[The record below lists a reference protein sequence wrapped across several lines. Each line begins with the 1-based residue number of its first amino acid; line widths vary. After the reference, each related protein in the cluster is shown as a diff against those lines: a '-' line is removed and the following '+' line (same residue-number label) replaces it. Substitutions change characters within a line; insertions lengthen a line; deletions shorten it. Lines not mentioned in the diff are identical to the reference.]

1 MKPAK
6 LSLTA
11 RIARPSNYRLAARL
25 CRRAVGPSDYVLS
38 ILKAAIDNHGLFL
51 AWNEGQVVG
60 MTNFEKCVDGSGW
73 LSMARTDPDWRRSGV
88 ALFLQRQIAAHAKR
102 RGIRTLRL
110 WILSKNKPSI
120 RACIKGGFKPV
131 CEAAHI
137 SCSIRRKPSKTRIP
151 PVNARLDASSRSIL
165 RSTYLSKM
173 NGYITYKRNFLKA
186 SNGLLK
192 QLLQREGLYTVGTSE
207 FILTKPE
214 RRFHT
219 LTSSLTVL
227 NGPLGPSLR
236 AAREVAGGLGARRLG
251 AYVPYDSY
259 MLRTARELGFK
270 RDDWGKHCVVFEK
283 SLRNTTRDPP
293 LSDR

>member
-6 LSLTA
+6 LCLTA
-11 RIARPSNYRLAARL
+11 RIAQPSDYRLAARL

-60 MTNFEKCVDGSGW
+60 MTNFERCIDGSGW
-73 LSMARTDPDWRRSGV
+73 MSMARTDPDWRRSGV
-88 ALFLQRQIAAHAKR
+88 ALFLQRQIAVHAKR

-120 RACIKGGFKPV
+120 RACVKGGFKPV

-137 SCSIRRKPSKTRIP
+137 SCSIRRKPSKTRIL
-151 PVNARLDASSRSIL
+151 PVNARLDAFPRSIL
-165 RSTYLSKM
+165 RSTYLFKM
-173 NGYITYKRNFLKA
+173 NGYITYKRHFLKA

-192 QLLQREGLYTVGTSE
+192 QLLQREGLYTVGTSA

-236 AAREVAGGLGARRLG
+236 AAREVARGLGARRLG

-259 MLRTARELGFK
+259 MLGTARELGFR

-283 SLRNTTRDPP
+283 SLRNTTRNPP

>member
-11 RIARPSNYRLAARL
+11 RIARPSDYRLAARL

-38 ILKAAIDNHGLFL
+38 ILKAAISNHGLFL

-60 MTNFEKCVDGSGW
+60 MTNFEKCIDGNGW
-73 LSMARTDPDWRRSGV
+73 MSMARTDPEWRRSGV
-88 ALFLQRQIAAHAKR
+88 ALFLQRQIAAHAKQ

-120 RACIKGGFKPV
+120 RACVKGGFKPV

-137 SCSIRRKPSKTRIP
+137 SCSIRKPSKTRIR

-173 NGYITYKRNFLKA
+173 NGYIAYKRHFLKA

-192 QLLQREGLYTVGTSE
+192 QLLQREGLYTVDTSE

-236 AAREVAGGLGARRLG
+236 AAREVARGLGARRLG

-259 MLRTARELGFK
+259 MLGTARKLGFR

-283 SLRNTTRDPP
+283 SFRNAARDPP

>member
-11 RIARPSNYRLAARL
+11 RLARPSDYRLAARL
-25 CRRAVGPSDYVLS
+25 CRRATGPSDYVLS
-38 ILKAAIDNHGLFL
+38 ILKAAISNRGLLL
-51 AWNEGQVVG
+51 AWNEGQLVG
-60 MTNFEKCVDGSGW
+60 MTNFEECVDGSAW

-88 ALFLQRQIAAHAKR
+88 ALFLQMQIAAHAKQ

-110 WILSKNKPSI
+110 WVLSQNRASI
-120 RACIKGGFKPV
+120 GACLKGGFKPV
-131 CEAAHI
+131 CETAHI
-137 SCSIRRKPSKTRIP
+137 SCSIRRKPSKVRMRP
-151 PVNARLDASSRSIL
+151 FKPKLDASPRSIL
-165 RSTYLSKM
+165 KSLYLSKM
-173 NGYITYKRNFLKA
+173 NGYITYKRHFLRA
-186 SNGLLK
+186 SSGLLK

-227 NGPLGPSLR
+227 NGPLGLSLR
-236 AAREVAGGLGARRLG
+236 AAREVARGLGARRLG

-259 MLRTARELGFK
+259 MLGTARELGFK
-270 RDDWGKHCVVFEK
+270 KDEWGKHCMVFEK
-283 SLRNTTRDPP
+283 PVRNTTRNPP
-293 LSDR
+293 LSDK